1 MKELYEIHAEMCKVF
16 SNSTR
21 LEILNLL
28 RDKELSVTELIEK
41 TKLGQTNISQHLSI
55 MKSKGIVTSS
65 RKGKNIYYR
74 LTNPK
79 IIKAFDIEPEMIEET
94 KRKAEKRKLG
104 NVETIT
110 RDFVSDGS
118 GLENESVDYVMLFNI
133 LHLNNPEKLLREA
146 YRILRRGGRLGIIHW
161 NYDSTTP
168 RGPPIEIRPNSEQ
181 CIEWARGAGFNHLIR
196 YDLKPYHYGIVGVK
210 E

>member
-28 RDKELSVTELIEK
+28 RDKERSVTELIEK
-41 TKLGQTNISQHLSI
+41 TKLSQANISQHLSI

-79 IIKAFDIEPEMIEET
+79 IIKAFDIIREVLSE
-94 KRKAEKRKLG
+94 RLEKNR
-104 NVETIT
+104 
-110 RDFVSDGS
+110 S
-118 GLENESVDYVMLFNI
+118 I
-133 LHLNNPEKLLREA
+133 LAK
-146 YRILRRGGRLGIIHW
+146 
-161 NYDSTTP
+161 
-168 RGPPIEIRPNSEQ
+168 
-181 CIEWARGAGFNHLIR
+181 
-196 YDLKPYHYGIVGVK
+196 VK
-210 E
+210 T